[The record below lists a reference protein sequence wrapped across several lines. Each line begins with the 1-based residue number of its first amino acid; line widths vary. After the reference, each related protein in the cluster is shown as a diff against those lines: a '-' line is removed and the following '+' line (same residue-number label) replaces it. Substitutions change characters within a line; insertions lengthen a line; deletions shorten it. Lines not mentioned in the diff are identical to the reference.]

1 MPVHKGMMLP
11 MYLHQTQNAR
21 KRSGTSR
28 ALGERHLEE
37 LESPP
42 FFVSY
47 LTRLLNIDTI
57 LVLVRL
63 RRMADDLEDDV
74 GTDSSGF
81 FDGKPRT
88 LSQVIAQA
96 GKPFKKPQ
104 VQNGCFFFI
113 K

>member
-1 MPVHKGMMLP
+1 
-11 MYLHQTQNAR
+11 
-21 KRSGTSR
+21 
-28 ALGERHLEE
+28 
-37 LESPP
+37 
-42 FFVSY
+42 
-47 LTRLLNIDTI
+47 
-57 LVLVRL
+57 
-63 RRMADDLEDDV
+63 MADDLEDDV